1 MLSPTTANHTCCIID
16 SERQETDCRSFI
28 LWACASLIAKSM
40 TSQSLRLL
48 DSAAPGTAQFING
61 TISSGC

>member
-16 SERQETDCRSFI
+16 SERQETGRRSFI
-28 LWACASLIAKSM
+28 LWACASLIAKAV

-48 DSAAPGTAQFING
+48 HPAAPVTAELINS

>member
-16 SERQETDCRSFI
+16 SERQETGRRSFI
-28 LWACASLIAKSM
+28 LWDCASLIAKAV

-48 DSAAPGTAQFING
+48 HLQPLSQP
-61 TISSGC
+61 S